1 MRRSFLFA
9 ACLTLLAC
17 PSLRAQE
24 AQGVKNPKIQ
34 KAFSE
39 LNAYF
44 GVKPSPGAV
53 RAARSSARTPHA
65 RRTARMTSASAS
77 ALSAKTLNVPL
88 LGASAVGGAGA
99 SGILG
104 NLAGNIRSKAAGLG
118 EKLRNK
124 WVNGNI
130 QDRFDVIAGGAVLVG
145 GGFVVAAVA
154 APAAAGTAAVGAV
167 TCFVGAAALHYGA
180 PIFQNLQ
187 DKIHS
192 VFPGS

>member
-9 ACLTLLAC
+9 ACLTMLAC

-24 AQGVKNPKIQ
+24 AQGAKNPKVQ

-39 LNAYF
+39 LNAFF

-53 RAARSSARTPHA
+53 AAGHAAARPLARRAAR
-65 RRTARMTSASAS
+65 TALAVKPG
-77 ALSAKTLNVPL
+77 LSEKTLNVPL
-88 LGASAVGGAGA
+88 LGAGAVSGAGA
-99 SGILG
+99 SGALS
-104 NLAGNIRSKAAGLG
+104 NLAGSIRSKVSGLG
-118 EKLRNK
+118 DKLRNK

-130 QDRFDVIAGGAVLVG
+130 QDRMDVIAGGAVLVG

-167 TCFVGAAALHYGA
+167 TCFAGAAALHYGA
-180 PIFQNLQ
+180 PIFQSIQ
-187 DKIHS
+187 DKLHS
-192 VFPGS
+192 AFGN